1 MAVFQPEA
9 CCWSVL
15 AVRLRGV
22 VSCRAKL
29 DAAGRFQ
36 PSGEGDV
43 STVLLLA
50 LLSSNLDND
59 NLICLVLCQVLIGK
73 ASW

>member
-1 MAVFQPEA
+1 M
-9 CCWSVL
+9 SY
-15 AVRLRGV
+15 RT
-22 VSCRAKL
+22 KL

-43 STVLLLA
+43 RTVLLLA

-59 NLICLVLCQVLIGK
+59 IVNM
-73 ASW
+73 